1 MPAKAGVMLTLHHLE
16 YSQSFRILWLL
27 EALGAEY
34 ELKCYNRNADD
45 NLAPDEYKALSP
57 LGTAPV
63 VTDGDLVLCES
74 NAIIDYI
81 LDSYPDSDLRPGAGH
96 KDRAR
101 HLFWFHASPGSL
113 MSLQGIA
120 MVLGLLEMRSP
131 WPISSLLKAVFGQ
144 VRKIFLGPR
153 SSALIDLMEQDL
165 GKQPFFGGDNLT
177 AADITLVYPM
187 YAALDKGQFEGRTN
201 ILAWFARIEALDSFK
216 SARAKDDRER
226 IIFKF

>member
-1 MPAKAGVMLTLHHLE
+1 MLTLHHLE

-34 ELKCYNRNADD
+34 ELKVYNRNADN
-45 NLAPDEYKALSP
+45 NLAPDDYKALSP

-63 VTDGDLVLCES
+63 VTDGDLVLAES

-81 LDSYPDSDLRPGAGH
+81 LDSHPDSALNPVAGH

-113 MSLQGIA
+113 MSNQMVA
-120 MVLGLLEMRSP
+120 MVLTLLETRSP
-131 WPISSLLKAVFGQ
+131 WPLSTLFRKVFGQ
-144 VRKIFLGPR
+144 VRSLFLNPR
-153 SSALIDLMEQDL
+153 DKALYDLMEADL

-177 AADITLVYPM
+177 SADITLVYPM
-187 YAALDKGQFEGRTN
+187 FALRDKGTFADGFPN
-201 ILAWFARIEALDSFK
+201 VNAWFERVEALDSFK
-216 SARAKDDRER
+216 AARAKDDRDS
-226 IIFKF
+226 ITFKF